1 MLEYIYRLNK
11 KILLLSLGTFK
22 KDAVFTI
29 SLMLALISCFF
40 YTPKLEY
47 IDFKVLF
54 SLFNLMLVVKAFEEL
69 KILDKFAITIVNKC
83 SNYRRI
89 SLVLIL
95 LCFFSS
101 MFITNDVAL
110 ITFVPLTLI
119 IGKKT
124 GNSMLETV
132 ILQTLAANIGSS
144 LTPMGNPQNLF
155 IYTYYRLSA
164 GKFFT
169 TVGLL
174 VAMGGIWLYLLNIR
188 IKSISTD
195 VKLSM
200 VKIENRRD
208 TVCWASVFSIITAS
222 ILGVINYYIAFAITL
237 LAVLLLNKKL
247 IIKIDYLLLVTFI
260 CFFIFIG
267 NISNIE
273 VLHDFMSE
281 RLRTTTS
288 VYFSSIISSQLI
300 SNVPSAILLSNFTS
314 NWVPLL
320 LGVNLGGMGTIIAS
334 LASVISYKLYIKDNE
349 QESKNYMIKFSIYNF
364 ISLAFLGSLSY
375 LALQLIL

>member
-1 MLEYIYRLNK
+1 MSEYIYRLNK
-11 KILLLSLGTFK
+11 KILLLSLDTFK

-29 SLMLALISCFF
+29 SFLLALISCFF
-40 YTPKLEY
+40 YAPKLEY

-69 KILDKFAITIVNKC
+69 KILDKFAIAIVNKC

-119 IGKKT
+119 IARKT
-124 GNSMLETV
+124 GKSTLETV

-155 IYTYYRLSA
+155 IFTYYRLTA
-164 GKFFT
+164 GKFFAS
-169 TVGLL
+169 VGLFVIL
-174 VAMGGIWLYLLNIR
+174 GGIWLYLLNIR
-188 IKSISTD
+188 IKRVSID
-195 VKLSM
+195 VKLSS
-200 VKIENRRD
+200 VKIENKRD
-208 TVCWASVFSIITAS
+208 AVYWAAVFCIITAS
-222 ILGVINYYIAFAITL
+222 ILGVINYYIALAITI
-237 LAVLLLNKKL
+237 LAVVLLNKKL
-247 IIKIDYLLLVTFI
+247 LMKIDYLLLVTFI
-260 CFFIFIG
+260 CFFILIG
-267 NISNIE
+267 NVSNIE
-273 VLHDFMSE
+273 FLHGFMSE
-281 RLRTTTS
+281 RLKTTTS
-288 VYFSSIISSQLI
+288 VYFSSIVFSQFI
-300 SNVPSAILLSNFTS
+300 SNVPSAILLSNFTN

-320 LGVNLGGMGTIIAS
+320 VGVNLGGMGTIIAS

-349 QESKNYMIKFSIYNF
+349 QESKNYIIRFSIYNF
-364 ISLAFLGSLSY
+364 ISLVFLGSINY
-375 LALQLIL
+375 FALRIIP

>member
-1 MLEYIYRLNK
+1 MSKYMYRLNK
-11 KILLLSLGTFK
+11 KILSLSLNTFK

-69 KILDKFAITIVNKC
+69 KILDKVAITIVNKC

-110 ITFVPLTLI
+110 ITFVPLALI

-124 GNSMLETV
+124 GSSMLETV
-132 ILQTLAANIGSS
+132 ILQTLSANIGSS

-155 IYTYYRLSA
+155 IFTYYRLSA
-164 GKFFT
+164 GEFFT

-174 VAMGGIWLYLLNIR
+174 VAAGGIWLYLLNIR
-188 IKSISTD
+188 IKSVSTD
-195 VKLSM
+195 IKLSSI
-200 VKIENRRD
+200 KIENKRD
-208 TVCWASVFSIITAS
+208 TVCWATVFCIITAS
-222 ILGVINYYIAFAITL
+222 ILGVINYYIALVITL
-237 LAVLLLNKKL
+237 LAVVLLNKKL
-247 IIKIDYLLLVTFI
+247 IMKIDYLLLITFI

-273 VLHDFMSE
+273 VLHGFISE
-281 RLRTTTS
+281 RLKTTTS
-288 VYFSSIISSQLI
+288 VYFSSIISSQFI

-349 QESKNYMIKFSIYNF
+349 QESKNFIIKFSFYNF
-364 ISLAFLGSLSY
+364 ISLAFLGCISY
-375 LALQLIL
+375 LALQGIP